1 MKALAKLQMLL
12 SKRDHSVYELH
23 KKLSKFYPHEE
34 IIEALT
40 IAAEGN
46 WLTDETTLAKK
57 FSEELSRKKK
67 SARYIQQNLKKRG
80 LTAPPADEE
89 VEVSKAVE
97 LLEKRF
103 GQLKGFSFQ
112 EKQKAYNYLAYRGFS
127 SDVIRKAIN
136 ADK

>member
-1 MKALAKLQMLL
+1 MKALTRLQMLL
-12 SKRDHSVYELH
+12 AKRDHSIYELH
-23 KKLSKFYPHEE
+23 KKLSRFYPHEE
-34 IIEALT
+34 IVEALT

-46 WLTDETTLAKK
+46 WLTDESTLAKK
-57 FSEELSRKKK
+57 FSEELDRKKK

-89 VEVSKAVE
+89 VEVSKAAE

-103 GQLKGFSFQ
+103 GPLKGFSFQ